1 MIFLIERKGARYITR
16 GDMVI
21 ITDLNKIGNFS
32 NMTPM
37 NLQILSLIINCQCK
51 VIVISL

>member
-1 MIFLIERKGARYITR
+1 MAFCQLPLSQPTMIFLIARKEARYITR

-37 NLQILSLIINCQCK
+37 NLHIL
-51 VIVISL
+51 